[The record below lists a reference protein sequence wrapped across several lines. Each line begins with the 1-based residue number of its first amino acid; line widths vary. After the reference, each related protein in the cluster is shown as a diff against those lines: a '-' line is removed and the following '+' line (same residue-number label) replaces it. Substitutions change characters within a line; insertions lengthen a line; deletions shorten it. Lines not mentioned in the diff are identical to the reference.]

1 MINNPTNKLTKSAR
15 PCLGVSQCLLGE
27 RVRYDA
33 KCQTSLVVVE
43 QLASIFTL
51 VPVCPEVEAGLG
63 VPRPPVQL
71 SADIHSPRMTGRDD
85 PALDV
90 TEQILEYT
98 RHKLDQLS
106 QLDGYVFKSRSP
118 SCGLHSTPVYIEG
131 RCITETGRGLFA
143 REFCNRFP
151 DLPVIE
157 DSELESDERLH
168 AFIQQVARN
177 YNSRT

>member
-1 MINNPTNKLTKSAR
+1 MLNNSTDNQTKSAR

-33 KCQTSLVVVE
+33 KCKTSRVVVGK
-43 QLASIFTL
+43 LASIFTL

-71 SADIHSPRMTGRDD
+71 SGDIHSPRMTGRDD

-98 RHKLDQLS
+98 RHRLDQLS
-106 QLDGYVFKSRSP
+106 QLDGYIFKSRSP
-118 SCGLHSTPVYIEG
+118 SCGLHTTPVFIEG

-157 DSELESDERLH
+157 DSALEAIENLER
-168 AFIQQVARN
+168 FIARVIKRHN
-177 YNSRT
+177 TRS